1 MADLKWETRD
11 VIAFFSWRVA
21 KNETEIKTSP
31 MAITSRFFE
40 LESIY
45 RDILPFGFEY
55 RLSRTGNWLSA
66 LKNIRLHLKFLF
78 KTTLT
83 T

>member
-1 MADLKWETRD
+1 
-11 VIAFFSWRVA
+11 
-21 KNETEIKTSP
+21 
-31 MAITSRFFE
+31 MAITLRFFE
-40 LESIY
+40 LESTY

-55 RLSRTGNWLSA
+55 RLSRTGTWLSA